1 MKFIRKYWTEIIVL
15 ICCIICF
22 VSLKYY
28 ISQFG
33 SNGLSNDTDNWGTF
47 GDYVGGVIGTILSFF
62 SIILIYAIYKNQVA
76 SSSIQQFETT
86 FFNLLQ
92 NQREILKSLKGYVQ
106 TDNLFDDYDS
116 DENSADEY
124 ISAVATRLYNEFD
137 GRTGKYVDRD
147 GNEIKNVAS
156 DKEDNLKIIDR
167 IYDSVYKGKE
177 AELGHYF
184 RHLYHIVKY
193 VNESIIADK
202 KKYID
207 LIQAQ
212 MGDDELYVTFYNGIG
227 RFGRLKFQ
235 PLLDQY
241 QFLEN
246 IRSRGKIFDL
256 TAKQFYPKTNFK
268 HKTGEK

>member
-1 MKFIRKYWTEIIVL
+1 MKFIRHYWTELIVL

-33 SNGLSNDTDNWGTF
+33 SNGLSNDTGNWGTF

-62 SIILIYAIYKNQVA
+62 SIILIYATYKNQVA

-106 TDNLFDDYDS
+106 TDTVFDDYD
-116 DENSADEY
+116 EKSADEY
-124 ISAVATRLYNEFD
+124 ISAVATRLYKEFD
-137 GRTGKYVDRD
+137 GRIGKYVDRD
-147 GNEIKNVAS
+147 GNEIKNEAS
-156 DKEDNLKIIDR
+156 DKEQNLIIIDR

-193 VNESIIADK
+193 VNESKIAYK

-212 MGDDELYVTFYNGIG
+212 MGDDELYVTLYNGIG
-227 RFGRLKFQ
+227 RFGRVKFQ

-241 QFLEN
+241 HFFEN

-268 HKTGEK
+268 HKTGDK